1 MNAFYRRSGSGW
13 PISKR
18 GGLAR
23 GAPSLFS
30 SDHLIEAAQSL
41 RNAHLVG
48 EKSPHLALQL
58 PVNRGLTRTV
68 IVEYLNLEKATAAY
82 DNAAYAEG

>member
-1 MNAFYRRSGSGW
+1 VNAFYRRSGSGW

-58 PVNRGLTRTV
+58 PVNRGSV